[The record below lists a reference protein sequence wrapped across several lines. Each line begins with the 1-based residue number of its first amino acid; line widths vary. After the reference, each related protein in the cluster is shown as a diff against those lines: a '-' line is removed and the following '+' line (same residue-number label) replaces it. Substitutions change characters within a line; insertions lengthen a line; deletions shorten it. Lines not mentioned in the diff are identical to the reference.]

1 MATQEPTPTGISPED
16 YCFFMSVDSE
26 CSKLT
31 VTDTPDIKTS
41 QTFMFLSL
49 ISFRALLYHLK
60 LDQYPVL
67 RRNPVY

>member
-31 VTDTPDIKTS
+31 VTDTPDIKKS
-41 QTFMFLSL
+41 QTFMFLESDF
-49 ISFRALLYHLK
+49 ISSIIIPSQA
-60 LDQYPVL
+60 PSVSSA
-67 RRNPVY
+67 PS